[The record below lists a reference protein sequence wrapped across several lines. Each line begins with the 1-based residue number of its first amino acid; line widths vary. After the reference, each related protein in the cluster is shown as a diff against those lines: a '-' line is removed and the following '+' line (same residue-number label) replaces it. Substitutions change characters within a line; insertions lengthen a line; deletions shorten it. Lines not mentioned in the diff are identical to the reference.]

1 VPKRRRHVIAD
12 WTWMEMLSKLFH
24 LLFLFYFS
32 QSNRLNKKKNK
43 KKSSTILVYIKLPAK
58 KKKLQLL
65 HTDVVVH
72 HTIKEVE
79 LRREIK
85 IGSSKTLF
93 KQKELEPPI
102 LQYL

>member
-1 VPKRRRHVIAD
+1 
-12 WTWMEMLSKLFH
+12 MEMPSKLFH

-32 QSNRLNKKKNK
+32 QSNRLNKKKKFK

-65 HTDVVVH
+65 HIHVVVH